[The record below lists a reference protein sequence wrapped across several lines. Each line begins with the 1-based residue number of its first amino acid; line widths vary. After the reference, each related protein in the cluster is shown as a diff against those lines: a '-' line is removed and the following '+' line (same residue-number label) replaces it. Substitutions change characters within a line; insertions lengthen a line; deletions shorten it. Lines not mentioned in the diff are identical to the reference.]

1 MGYCSLGTKR
11 MEQSMATVLVVDDNA
26 RIVSI
31 LAACLR
37 AENHEVLTATDGVSA
52 IALAV
57 SGEPDVALVDV
68 MLPDIGGLELTRV
81 FRDQGI
87 PTLIISARTAEDD
100 RLAGLEAGA
109 DDYIT
114 KPFSTR
120 EVVARVSIAL
130 RHIELERLSKGDTD
144 VADTVSAG
152 GFMIDRRRRVALYD
166 DTVLELTRTE
176 FGILLML
183 ASSPGIVLSREELAG
198 ALHGSDNTSGERA
211 IDSHVKNL
219 RLAIGIP
226 GKSSIV
232 SVYGVG
238 YKLDV

>member
-1 MGYCSLGTKR
+1 
-11 MEQSMATVLVVDDNA
+11 MATVLVVDDNA
-26 RIVSI
+26 RIVNI

-37 AENHEVLTATDGVSA
+37 AQNHEVLTASDGVSA
-52 IALAV
+52 IALAI

-68 MLPDIGGLELTRV
+68 MLPDIGGVELTRV
-81 FRDQGI
+81 FCDQGI
-87 PTLIISARTAEDD
+87 PTLIISAKTTESD
-100 RLAGLEAGA
+100 RLAGFEAGA
-109 DDYIT
+109 EDYIT

-120 EVVARVSIAL
+120 EVVARVNIAL
-130 RHIELERLSKGDTD
+130 RHIELERLSKGDAE
-144 VADTVSAG
+144 VEDTVSAG

-198 ALHGSDNTSGERA
+198 ALRGSDNVSGERV
-211 IDSHVKNL
+211 IDSHMCHL
-219 RLAIGIP
+219 RLAIGSP
-226 GKSSIV
+226 GNDSIV
-232 SVYGVG
+232 SVYGIG

>member
-1 MGYCSLGTKR
+1 
-11 MEQSMATVLVVDDNA
+11 MATVLVVDDST

-52 IALAV
+52 IALAI
-57 SGEPDVALVDV
+57 SGEPDVAIVDV
-68 MLPDIGGLELTRV
+68 MLPDIGGIELTQV

-87 PTLIISARTAEDD
+87 PTLIISAKTAEDD

-130 RHIELERLSKGDTD
+130 RHIELERLSMDD
-144 VADTVSAG
+144 ADAEETVSAG
-152 GFMIDRRRRVALYD
+152 GFMIDLRRRVARYG
-166 DTVLELTRTE
+166 DTVLQLTRTE

-183 ASSPGIVLSREELAG
+183 ASSPGIVLSRQELAG

-211 IDSHVKNL
+211 IDSHMKNL
-219 RLAIGIP
+219 RLAIGSP
-226 GKSSIV
+226 GNACIV